1 MLVHVVD
8 GTWELFRAFY
18 GAPASTAPDGSEVG
32 ATRSLLR
39 SMYRLASLSEVT
51 HIAVAFDHVIESFR
65 NELFAGYKTGEGT
78 DPALLSQFTLAE
90 EAVRALGIVVWPM
103 VEFECDDALA
113 TAADRFSQDSRVTQV
128 VICSPDKDLMQ
139 CVRGDQVVLWDRL
152 RDVVYDE
159 QGVVQ
164 KLGVP
169 PASVPDY
176 LALTGDPADG
186 IPGLK
191 GWGAKSAATVL
202 SRYGKL
208 ELVPDDAADWDIKV
222 RGAQKLALQ
231 LVNSRIDANL
241 YRTLATLRVD
251 VPLSEDLDALE
262 WRGVPRPG
270 IDEFCTRIGDR
281 RFLEMLDDEV
291 SRKTV
296 E

>member
-18 GAPASTAPDGSEVG
+18 GAPASTAPDGREVG
-32 ATRSLLR
+32 GTRSFMR
-39 SMYRLASLSEVT
+39 SMYRLAALSEVT

-65 NELFAGYKTGEGT
+65 NDLFAGYKTGEGT
-78 DPALLSQFTLAE
+78 DPALLSQFSLAE

-113 TAADRFSQDSRVTQV
+113 TAAHRFSKDARVTQI

-139 CVRGDQVVLWDRL
+139 CVRADEIVLWDRL

-159 QGVVQ
+159 HGVVQ
-164 KLGVP
+164 KLGVAP
-169 PASVPDY
+169 ESVPDF

-208 ELVPDDAADWDIKV
+208 ENIPEDATDWDVKV
-222 RGAQKLALQ
+222 RGAKKLAQ
-231 LVNSRIDANL
+231 TLVDNRIDAHL
-241 YRTLATLRVD
+241 YRTLATLRTD
-251 VPLSEDLDALE
+251 VPLAENLDALE
-262 WRGVPRPG
+262 WHGVPRPL
-270 IDEFCTRIGDR
+270 IDEFCHRIGDR
-281 RFLEMLDDEV
+281 RFLDMLDDEV
-291 SRKTV
+291 S
-296 E
+296 